1 MNTSENEILNDDEA
15 YEEVLNA
22 MANANHTHSEIL
34 ELKQAKTKTTP
45 IRSANLRKTENSKD
59 L

>member
-15 YEEVLNA
+15 YEKVLNA

-34 ELKQAKTKTTP
+34 ELKT
-45 IRSANLRKTENSKD
+45 SKNKNYTYQIS
-59 L
+59 